1 MILDGTILNADINA
15 SAAIAITKLAAS
27 TISGVSLGNNLNTL
41 TFGTGLTA
49 GGASYNGS
57 AGVTI
62 TAVTAN
68 NTVLGVASFDS
79 TNFTVTTGAVS
90 INTIDGGTY

>member
-1 MILDGTILNADINA
+1 MLAG
-15 SAAIAITKLAAS
+15 SIAITKLVSS

-57 AGVTI
+57 SAITI

-68 NTVLGVASFDS
+68 NTALGVASFDS
-79 TNFTVTTGAVS
+79 TDFTVTSGAVT
-90 INTIDGGTY
+90 IKAIDGGTY

>member
-1 MILDGTILNADINA
+1 MIANDTIVNADINSA
-15 SAAIAITKLAAS
+15 AAIAITKLAAS
-27 TISGVSLGNNLNTL
+27 TISGVSLGNNLGTL

-62 TAVTAN
+62 TPVTAN
-68 NTVLGVASFDS
+68 NTVSGIASFDA